1 LSRNLKSRHCWRGEV
16 EELKKEVGEMGLRAE
31 DRLEP
36 LGICSL
42 GSEGDQ
48 EMLWGGSQRRCR
60 TSTQAPDS

>member
-1 LSRNLKSRHCWRGEV
+1 M